1 MSGVLGAVI
10 FNPVGYSQYI
20 DAAKSLYLSNI
31 DAVEAYCALSSP
43 SYNEAVNLY
52 CHLDYF
58 RHLCEDLLNHDCRFG
73 PYKPD
78 SFDAQR
84 LLGWLDGNAA
94 LHKML
99 ADKVK
104 GLESWD

>member
-1 MSGVLGAVI
+1 MSGVFGAVK

-31 DAVEAYCALSSP
+31 
-43 SYNEAVNLY
+43 
-52 CHLDYF
+52 
-58 RHLCEDLLNHDCRFG
+58 
-73 PYKPD
+73 
-78 SFDAQR
+78 DAQR

>member
-1 MSGVLGAVI
+1 MSGVLGAVK

-20 DAAKSLYLSNI
+20 DMAKSLYLANI

-43 SYNEAVNLY
+43 SYNEGVNLY

-58 RHLCEDLLNHDCRFG
+58 RHLCEDLLNQDCRFG

-84 LLGWLDGNAA
+84 LLGWLDGNSA
-94 LHKML
+94 LHNKL
-99 ADKVK
+99 FIKVSS
-104 GLESWD
+104 LESWA